1 MHKKKDT
8 KNYFFLL
15 TEQNRNAKGNK
26 LDMTEHNYTV
36 LFSESIRNKRSPLSP
51 HYPPS
56 SCPDGVTVQFYIK
69 VEIVHIWKGGGE
81 IINDHS
87 STSARIRER
96 EGGGRNKGRLM
107 FYKVRR
113 TRGDN
118 WKEFNNPE
126 NNLWLFFVCFR
137 EKHDLQSPSN
147 YTGNEKSQNIR
158 CFSSHWLF

>member
-36 LFSESIRNKRSPLSP
+36 LSSESIRNKRSPLSP
-51 HYPPS
+51 HHPPS

-96 EGGGRNKGRLM
+96 EGGGE
-107 FYKVRR
+107 
-113 TRGDN
+113 TREGWCFTKLEGLEETTGKNSTIQKIIYDFSLFVLEKN
-118 WKEFNNPE
+118 MIYNPP
-126 NNLWLFFVCFR
+126 VITR
-137 EKHDLQSPSN
+137 EM
-147 YTGNEKSQNIR
+147 KSLKI
-158 CFSSHWLF
+158 